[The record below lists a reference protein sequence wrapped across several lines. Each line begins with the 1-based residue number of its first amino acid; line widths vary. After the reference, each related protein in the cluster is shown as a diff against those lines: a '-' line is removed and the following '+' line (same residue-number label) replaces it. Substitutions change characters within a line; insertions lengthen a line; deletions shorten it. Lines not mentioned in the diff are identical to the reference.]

1 AEKNL
6 SPSDKK
12 EDKQKNLTQAL
23 FDYVEKEAE
32 APVASTSGTSETS
45 KTSNLPEP
53 KIVERSQKD
62 QLETS
67 KLPEPI
73 ELISGVAPLMR
84 LLKKLI
90 LPSLSMKYH
99 LPYF

>member
-1 AEKNL
+1 PSRPEKN
-6 SPSDKK
+6 
-12 EDKQKNLTQAL
+12 QKNLTQAL
-23 FDYVEKEAE
+23 FDYVIEEAE

-53 KIVERSQKD
+53 KIVEQSQKD

-73 ELISGVAPLMR
+73 EPISGVVSDT
-84 LLKKLI
+84 
-90 LPSLSMKYH
+90 PSKETDSSK
-99 LPYF
+99 PINE